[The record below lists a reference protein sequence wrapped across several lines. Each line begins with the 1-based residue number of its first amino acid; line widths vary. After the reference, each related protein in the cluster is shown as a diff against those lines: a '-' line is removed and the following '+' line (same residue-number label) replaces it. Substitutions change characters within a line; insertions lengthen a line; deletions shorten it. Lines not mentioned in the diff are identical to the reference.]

1 MEYTNI
7 VPYSGSVTTNFNQL
21 HTLYERIKNELPYDV
36 ICYIYEFRPLTRI
49 EVWYDKYYYKYPFM
63 QHIFNRYDNGE
74 TYDNPGSE
82 YVYDIFTRIFPHIEL
97 HSRIM
102 SITKTKHYK
111 NGCKYIGS
119 TYTSESHI
127 DFNTLEAEIFEKMDH
142 LIKNKKNHWNLYKL
156 HLTFLVLNN
165 ILVRYQI

>member
-1 MEYTNI
+1 MEYSTS
-7 VPYSGSVTTNFNQL
+7 VPYTTTHFNPS
-21 HTLYERIKNELPYDV
+21 HTLYEQLKNKLPYDV

-63 QHIFNRYDNGE
+63 RHIFNRYD
-74 TYDNPGSE
+74 DPGSE

-111 NGCKYIGS
+111 NGCKYVGS

-165 ILVRYQI
+165 ILVRSQI